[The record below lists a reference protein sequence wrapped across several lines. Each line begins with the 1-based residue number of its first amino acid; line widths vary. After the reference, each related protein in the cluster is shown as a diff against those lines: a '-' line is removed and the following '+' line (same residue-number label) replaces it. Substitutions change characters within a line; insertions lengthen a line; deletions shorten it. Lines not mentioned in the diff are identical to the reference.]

1 MPSSLSHV
9 VVFTDD
15 LEGLLTFL
23 TDVAKVK
30 GVTRYETVPEQ
41 VEPLFGWPLEHGRA
55 RCAFVGEG
63 PGAIDVVEIPPGLRD
78 TVRPGVR
85 LLAIPNRD
93 AVAAQA
99 QAAGGG
105 YEARGPFT
113 ATTSTGGEMHM
124 TEVVA
129 GGVAFELVQFG

>member
-15 LEGLLTFL
+15 LEGLITFL
-23 TDVAKVK
+23 TDVAQVK

-63 PGAIDVVEIPPGLRD
+63 PGAIDIVEIPPGLRD
-78 TVRPGVR
+78 SIQPGVR

-93 AVAAQA
+93 AVTAQQVA
-99 QAAGGG
+99 TDAG
-105 YEARGPFT
+105 YATRGPFT

>member
-15 LEGLLTFL
+15 LEGLLHFL

-63 PGAIDVVEIPPGLRD
+63 PGAIDIVEIPPGLRD
-78 TVRPGVR
+78 SIQPGVR

-93 AVAAQA
+93 AKAAQQDA
-99 QAAGGG
+99 TDAG
-105 YEARGPFT
+105 YAARGPFT
-113 ATTSTGGEMHM
+113 ATTSTGGEMRM

-129 GGVAFELVQFG
+129 GGVSFELVQFG